1 MTDKPTDKAPKKTD
15 LMTEAERDAYHAEKM
30 RKKKEARNKILA
42 TKTEEKGLLI
52 VHTGK
57 GKGKST
63 AAFGMVFRALGH
75 GFRIGVVQFV
85 KGAWGTGER
94 DILEHFPDQV
104 TIKAMGEGFT
114 WDVADRQR
122 DIAAARA
129 AWEEAK
135 RMIADPEF
143 DMVLLDELN
152 IVLRYDYLPLDE
164 VLAVLGGKPRDLH
177 VIVTGR
183 NAKDE
188 LIEIADLVTEMTE
201 IKHPFRAGIKAQKGI
216 EF

>member
-1 MTDKPTDKAPKKTD
+1 
-15 LMTEAERDAYHAEKM
+15 MTEAERDAYHAEKM
-30 RKKKEARNKILA
+30 RKKKEVRTRMLA
-42 TKTEEKGLLI
+42 TKTEERGLLI

-63 AAFGMVFRALGH
+63 AAFGMVFRAIGH
-75 GFRIGVVQFV
+75 GFRVGVVQFV

-94 DILEHFPDQV
+94 DVLENFPELV

-114 WDVADRQR
+114 WDTANRQR

-129 AWEEAK
+129 AWETAK
-135 RMIADPEF
+135 QMIADPQLK
-143 DMVLLDELN
+143 MVLLDELN

-164 VLAVLGGKPRDLH
+164 VLEVLRNKPRDLH

-201 IKHPFRAGIKAQKGI
+201 IKHPFRSGVKAQPGV

>member
-1 MTDKPTDKAPKKTD
+1 MKD
-15 LMTEAERDAYHAEKM
+15 MSEAELDARHAEKM
-30 RKKKEARNKILA
+30 RKKKAARDKILA
-42 TKTEEKGLLI
+42 TKTIERGLLI

-75 GFRIGVVQFV
+75 GFKVGVVQFV
-85 KGAWGTGER
+85 KGAWATGER
-94 DILEHFPDQV
+94 DILLKFPELV

-135 RMIADPEF
+135 AMIADP
-143 DMVLLDELN
+143 DYKMVLLDELN

-164 VLAVLGGKPRDLH
+164 VLATLRAKPADTH

-201 IKHPFRAGIKAQKGI
+201 IKHPFRAGVKAQAGV

>member
-1 MTDKPTDKAPKKTD
+1 MSDHQPKKTD

-30 RKKKEARNKILA
+30 RKKKEARNRILA
-42 TKTEEKGLLI
+42 TKTEERGLLI

-63 AAFGMVFRALGH
+63 AAFGMVFRAIGH
-75 GFRIGVVQFV
+75 GYRVGVVQFV

-94 DILEHFPDQV
+94 DVLEKFPELV

-114 WDVADRQR
+114 WDTQDRQR

-129 AWEEAK
+129 AWETAK
-135 RMIADPEF
+135 EMMADPGYK
-143 DMVLLDELN
+143 MVLLDELN
-152 IVLRYDYLPLDE
+152 IVLRYEYLPLDE
-164 VLAVLGGKPRDLH
+164 VLEVLRNKRRDLH

-183 NAKDE
+183 NAKEE
-188 LIEIADLVTEMTE
+188 LIELADLVTEMTE
-201 IKHPFRAGIKAQKGI
+201 IKHPFRSGVKAQPGI